1 MSMVDPFIPSA
12 FTLTS
17 LTAAINN
24 LKYQP
29 RRLSSLFEETSVS
42 TTNIAIEERNGTLS
56 LLTPRPRGA
65 TGAITGV
72 ETRKIIPFAI
82 PHIPVRGSLYAD
94 EVQGIRAFGT
104 ENVAET
110 LNNRIAEKLQDMR
123 NAMDYT
129 IESHR
134 CTAIK
139 GNYINAN
146 GDTVSLFT
154 TFNVVQQTQAMAFSS
169 TVSSEIRSKMM
180 AISNKIDTALD
191 GGSWSGMLVL
201 CSDDFWV
208 AMLEDKD
215 IKSTYLNQM
224 QAAELRGNPSDVFT
238 AYGATWERYRGTS
251 SVNFGSDA
259 YLIPG
264 GIDKLCVT
272 YYAPADYVE
281 TVNTNGIPYYV
292 KSEPIPFGKGYEFEA
307 QSNPLNLITRP
318 AAIIKLTIN

>member
-1 MSMVDPFIPSA
+1 MVDPFIPSA

-29 RRLSSLFEETSVS
+29 RRLSAFFEESGVA
-42 TTNIAIEERNGTLS
+42 TTNIAIEERNGSLS
-56 LLTPRPRGA
+56 LLTPRPRGES
-65 TGAITGV
+65 GAILGQ
-72 ETRKIIPFAI
+72 ESRKIIPFAI
-82 PHIPVRGSLYAD
+82 PHIPVRGALYAD
-94 EVQGIRAFGT
+94 EVQGVRAFGT
-104 ENVAET
+104 ENVAEQ
-110 LNNRIAEKLQDMR
+110 LNARLAEKLQDMR

-134 CTAIK
+134 CNAIK
-139 GNYINAN
+139 GNYIDAN

-154 TFNVVQQTQAMAFSS
+154 TFNVLQQTQAMDFSP
-169 TVSSEIRSKMM
+169 TVSSGIRAKMM
-180 AISNKIDTALD
+180 AVGNKIDAALD
-191 GGSWSGMLVL
+191 GGSWNGMTIL

-208 AMLEDKD
+208 ALLEDAD

-224 QAAELRGNPSDVFT
+224 QAAELRGTPSDVFV
-238 AYGATWERYRGTS
+238 AYGASWERYRGTS

-259 YLIPG
+259 YIIPG
-264 GIDKLCVT
+264 GIDKLCIT

-292 KSEPIPFGKGYEFEA
+292 KSEPLRFGKGYDFEA

-318 AAIIKLTIN
+318 AAVIKLTIT